1 MQSARPSGS
10 IPRTISSTPRGAA
23 HTGHTLHETSGSF
36 HHLLLDVKALIASPC
51 AVGETVELYFSLY
64 DSAKSRFVTEE
75 FVAIYNHLGAPARDP
90 EQQRLGRI
98 RTIFT
103 DLKPEDLSAST
114 YLVCRLVRN
123 GAMRMKADAL
133 PPGSELGRR
142 TSTVRG
148 SRGNLLVETGT
159 NRRAS
164 SVFDS
169 NATDDSFSI
178 TSGFGAGALHP
189 VETVNTAQT
198 NVIEGR
204 PSFKRPFGCAVL
216 ALPQL
221 QKLLADSSS
230 PGNPGMEVS
239 MPIHVPRAESSF
251 ATMHDDL
258 IAGRVKNYQNSNR
271 QVESYLLLTVLTN
284 QS

>member
-1 MQSARPSGS
+1 MQSGRPSGTAP
-10 IPRTISSTPRGAA
+10 IPRAISSTPRHAGLP
-23 HTGHTLHETSGSF
+23 LHETSGSF
-36 HHLLLDVKALIASPC
+36 HHLFLDVKALIASPC

-64 DSAKSRFVTEE
+64 DSARTRFVTEE
-75 FVAIYNHLGAPARDP
+75 FCAIYNHLGSPARDP
-90 EQQRLGRI
+90 EQRLGKV

-103 DLKPEDLSAST
+103 DLKADDFSSST
-114 YLVCRLVRN
+114 YLLCRIVRN

-133 PPGSELGRR
+133 ASGSELNRR

-169 NATDDSFSI
+169 SATDDSFSI
-178 TSGFGAGALHP
+178 TSGFGANALP
-189 VETVNTAQT
+189 PIETVNTTTT

-221 QKLLADSSS
+221 QKMLADAGSA
-230 PGNPGMEVS
+230 GNSGMELS
-239 MPIHVPRAESSF
+239 MPIHVPREESSF

-258 IAGRVKNYQNSNR
+258 IAGRTKSYQNSNR
-271 QVESYLLLTVLTN
+271 QVFLNRCSSEI
-284 QS
+284 